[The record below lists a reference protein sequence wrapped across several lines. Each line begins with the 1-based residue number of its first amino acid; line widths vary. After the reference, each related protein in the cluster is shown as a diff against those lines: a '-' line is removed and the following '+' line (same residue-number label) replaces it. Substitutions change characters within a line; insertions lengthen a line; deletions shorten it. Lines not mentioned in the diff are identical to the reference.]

1 MKSTAAAL
9 LAIALAPLAA
19 CASASGDDE
28 LMASPTSPPMR
39 STGLDAAVD
48 AAGRKT
54 EGNVDAAPPR
64 RDPVLPDAGTPPVDA
79 SAPPVS
85 ELPTPPVPDAAP
97 PVDAAPPPP
106 PPPPAGPTWRPLGRT
121 ARRAAVGCCSVTTTG
136 TFDCTAATVGTELR
150 LGADAQR
157 KSSLG
162 ELSEYGWL
170 QGVSAAFNG
179 STVTI
184 AGRSSCG
191 CDTVVTLLS
200 EAYVCAY

>member
-54 EGNVDAAPPR
+54 EGN
-64 RDPVLPDAGTPPVDA
+64 
-79 SAPPVS
+79 
-85 ELPTPPVPDAAP
+85 
-97 PVDAAPPPP
+97 VDAAPPPP

-170 QGVSAAFNG
+170 QGETAAFNG
-179 STVTI
+179 TTATVT
-184 AGRSSCG
+184 GRSSCG